1 MLHQGQQQGQRH
13 LYSSPHPA
21 HCPRGEG
28 AGRPAPERQRPRPP
42 QRQGTTHPEPPPP
55 LSLQRPPLRPPLLG
69 RLLVRWPSPLRR
81 VAGEPGC
88 QYQQHGQQWRRWQQK
103 KCCRFGRHP
112 PPAARR
118 FPSPWRGRSPPHP
131 CLSSTPG
138 RIPSNPPRGQETA
151 ELGLPLPLRAT
162 GCEPCRLE
170 PNDQVLAARHPVNR
184 LVHVRPR
191 PAVARVEKCIVRGG
205 RQPVGHKPIRPKR
218 RPRVPT
224 VPAG

>member
-112 PPAARR
+112 PPPPAGFLLLGVGAVPHTPASVPLPAASPPTPPAARR
-118 FPSPWRGRSPPHP
+118 RRSLA
-131 CLSSTPG
+131 C
-138 RIPSNPPRGQETA
+138 RFRCER
-151 ELGLPLPLRAT
+151 LG
-162 GCEPCRLE
+162 
-170 PNDQVLAARHPVNR
+170 VNR
-184 LVHVRPR
+184 AASSRMTRCWQHVTPLTDLYTYV
-191 PAVARVEKCIVRGG
+191 PD
-205 RQPVGHKPIRPKR
+205 R
-218 RPRVPT
+218 R
-224 VPAG
+224 